1 MNLEEME
8 DVKLKVR
15 VSGYAPM
22 SVNTDAFDIKP
33 SGVDWTNGDQ
43 LKEWNVTIS
52 FDKKPKRLCDAII
65 YCEIPYEVNALCLPD
80 SVEEIITSLDWLS
93 IDNIANLSINKSLL
107 SADEKLIICGAKI
120 MRQIGEDSE
129 VVIPEGTKV
138 IGEGAFLNKKNLAK
152 IEFPKTIEEIER
164 KAFSGCTLLPVKLPR
179 NVKKIGDYAFE
190 RCGSAMDKASRL
202 TITSKVTHI
211 GNYSFK
217 GCNMI
222 TGVKVPNSVIAMGQ
236 GVFAGA
242 DRIKIFEGN
251 GASSNGLM
259 LIWNKRL
266 VSYALDAS
274 VLMHD
279 TITLP
284 SDIEEIGDWAITYDK
299 PERHWRYIREIPE
312 NIKRIG
318 THSLFAC
325 GMGSSLTIPNSVE
338 EIGEGA
344 FSDAINVNG
353 KFVDGEGNVI
363 VNGTLIFNNGLGK
376 KSDYYATKAKEYPEF
391 KVPEGVNRIG
401 CFANIHAENLILPE
415 GVESIGENA
424 LYASKHISIP
434 STLKYVEDNG
444 IRCGKLCEEPSF
456 PESLL
461 SIGSTLD
468 GIDSYSVR
476 FTSNPPI
483 CRSKFSGRSLIVVP
497 ENKFEMYREAFDGV
511 ISGDFLFGQ
520 IAYRDENGELHFKK
534 QNSNQKVFWSEFEDL
549 APANEAFNS
558 LLKNYQHGVTKEN
571 GEIIYTINILP
582 DYLRIELRCNPSK
595 GLCACTLHELQKV
608 EKYEGLHFF
617 AFNEA
622 TGYTRSFNGID
633 RMVEKSSNCIYL
645 KEKSGFRNE
654 GIVWKIP
661 ADTDS
666 MEIYALLYAAANIQA
681 EKILPLLTPKD
692 E

>member
-1 MNLEEME
+1 ME

-15 VSGYAPM
+15 VYGYAPM

-33 SGVDWTNGDQ
+33 SGVDWTNGEQ

-65 YCEIPYEVNALCLPD
+65 YCEIPYEIKELYLPD
-80 SVEEIITSLDWLS
+80 SVKEIITSLDWLS
-93 IDNIANLSINKSLL
+93 IDDIANLSINKSLL
-107 SADEKLIICGAKI
+107 SADGKLIICGAKV
-120 MRQIGEDSE
+120 MRQIGEASE
-129 VVIPEGTKV
+129 VVIPEGTEV
-138 IGEGAFLNKKNLAK
+138 IGEGAFLNKKNIAK

-190 RCGSAMDKASRL
+190 RCGSAMEKASRL

-211 GNYSFK
+211 GNYAFK

-242 DRIKIFEGN
+242 DRIKIFEGK

-259 LIWNKRL
+259 LIWDKRL

-274 VLMHD
+274 VLLHD
-279 TITLP
+279 TIALP

-299 PERHWRYIREIPE
+299 PERHWRYIWEIPE

-318 THSLFAC
+318 IHSLFAC
-325 GMGSSLTIPNSVE
+325 GMDSRVTLPNSVE

-344 FSDAINVNG
+344 FSDDINVNG

-363 VNGTLIFNNGLGK
+363 VNGTLVFNNGLGNG
-376 KSDYYATKAKEYPEF
+376 SDYYSTKANEYPEF

-444 IRCGKLCEEPSF
+444 IRCGKECEEPSF
-456 PESLL
+456 PEGVL
-461 SIGSTLD
+461 SIGNTLD
-468 GIDSYSVR
+468 GIESYSVR
-476 FTSNPPI
+476 FNSNPPI
-483 CRSKFSGRSLIVVP
+483 CKSELGGRSLIIVP
-497 ENKFEMYREAFDGV
+497 EDKFEMYEEAYGGV
-511 ISGDFLFGQ
+511 VNGSSIWGQ
-520 IAYRDENGELHFKK
+520 IAFRDNKGDVHFEK
-534 QNSNQKVFWSEFEDL
+534 QRTHQEAFWSEFEAL
-549 APANEAFNS
+549 APSNVVFDAF
-558 LLKNYQHGVTKEN
+558 LEKFQHGVTKEN
-571 GEIIYTINILP
+571 GETIYTINILP
-582 DYLRIELRCNPSK
+582 DCLRIELRCNPSK
-595 GLCACTLHELQKV
+595 GLCACTLHELQTVK
-608 EKYEGLHFF
+608 KYDGIHFF
-617 AFNEA
+617 SFNQA

-633 RMVEKSSNCIYL
+633 RMAEKSSNCIYI